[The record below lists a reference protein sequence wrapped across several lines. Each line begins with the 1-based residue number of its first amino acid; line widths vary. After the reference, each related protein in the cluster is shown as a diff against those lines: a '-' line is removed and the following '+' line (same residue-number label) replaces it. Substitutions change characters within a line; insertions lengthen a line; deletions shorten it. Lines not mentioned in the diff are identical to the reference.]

1 MPGAGAQILPTGLHT
16 FVSKET
22 DKSPT
27 AERPE
32 VDWKVVVDQIRAG
45 DPAGEEALYQNL
57 AAGARLFL
65 QRRLGPADVDDRVH
79 NVFVIVVQAIRRDEL
94 REPERLMGFVR
105 TVLNRQLGLAISSLV
120 RTREHLIHLDS
131 AHHLTAADP
140 SPEEHA
146 LSIQKV
152 ALMKQALKEMS
163 DREFDVLMRFYLR
176 EQPPEQI
183 QSEMRL
189 TPTQFNLL
197 KSRAKAKLTEL
208 VRQKLARSQFSRE

>member
-1 MPGAGAQILPTGLHT
+1 
-16 FVSKET
+16 VSKEI
-22 DKSPT
+22 DKSPSP
-27 AERPE
+27 ARSE
-32 VDWKVVVDQIRAG
+32 VDWKAVVEQIRVG

-65 QRRLGPADVDDRVH
+65 QRRLGPPDVDDRVH
-79 NVFVIVVQAIRRDEL
+79 NVFVIVVQAIRRGEL

-105 TVLNRQLGLAISSLV
+105 TVLNRQLGLAIAGLV

-146 LSIQKV
+146 LSTQKI

-163 DREFDVLMRFYLR
+163 RREFDVLMRFYLR

-183 QSEMRL
+183 QSEMHL

-208 VRQKLARSQFSRE
+208 VRQKLARNQFSRE